1 MTSIYCTDV
10 STLHWSQYITL
21 TSIYCTISSISCSF
35 LLTVLLSVIH
45 SFDFSCLFIRSILN
59 TWILKSYISF
69 NEKCM
74 EDLSKV
80 SIKLISHIHA
90 TSDWWSCSWW
100 FRIYCYIILIG
111 PPLVGN
117 KSDKKEEDEDLL
129 QDSGLPYEVSRELVV
144 HTGMKM
150 KTWKMISK

>member
-1 MTSIYCTDV
+1 
-10 STLHWSQYITL
+10 
-21 TSIYCTISSISCSF
+21 
-35 LLTVLLSVIH
+35 
-45 SFDFSCLFIRSILN
+45 
-59 TWILKSYISF
+59 
-69 NEKCM
+69 M

-80 SIKLISHIHA
+80 SIKLISQIHA

>member
-1 MTSIYCTDV
+1 
-10 STLHWSQYITL
+10 
-21 TSIYCTISSISCSF
+21 
-35 LLTVLLSVIH
+35 
-45 SFDFSCLFIRSILN
+45 
-59 TWILKSYISF
+59 
-69 NEKCM
+69 M

-80 SIKLISHIHA
+80 SIKFISQIHA

-117 KSDKKEEDEDLL
+117 ESDKKEEDEDLL

-144 HTGMKM
+144 HTGMKV